1 MRACRTEL
9 CDADSVHLSRSW
21 LGRCYPLFSLTDYP
35 VCDLH
40 NSSLCSLVCRRWNSP
55 KSHRKTEPLTQ
66 YAEMDYTGFPDLLSV
81 YGGAGTHLFISWTAG
96 PLSSLTILILK
107 HHSPYYF
114 PSLATKCLV
123 LIDGSLNSAWDLLEF
138 KGSILVPLCEIPF
151 LCKFQQRRNVLVH
164 ALKSRNGWLDI
175 PTCGLIQRCH
185 LFHDVYR

>member
-1 MRACRTEL
+1 MIFNLPDGKTVPATNHVEKAKKGPGRKVQVPESTNNHSLGLHTVRIYEG
-9 CDADSVHLSRSW
+9 
-21 LGRCYPLFSLTDYP
+21 LGRCYPLFSLTEHP

-123 LIDGSLNSAWDLLEF
+123 LIDGSLNSAWDLTWVQ
-138 KGSILVPLCEIPF
+138 G
-151 LCKFQQRRNVLVH
+151 
-164 ALKSRNGWLDI
+164 
-175 PTCGLIQRCH
+175 
-185 LFHDVYR
+185 

>member
-1 MRACRTEL
+1 
-9 CDADSVHLSRSW
+9 
-21 LGRCYPLFSLTDYP
+21 
-35 VCDLH
+35 
-40 NSSLCSLVCRRWNSP
+40 
-55 KSHRKTEPLTQ
+55 
-66 YAEMDYTGFPDLLSV
+66 MDYTGFPDLLSV

-151 LCKFQQRRNVLVH
+151 LSKFQQRRNVLVH